1 MQKLHCKNRLR
12 IYPPFNFFMGKVLS
26 VPDIGDVFKST
37 GELPGVITREFS
49 GMLFDS
55 KGVLRLSVEGMQ
67 CIGAV
72 GSTGNSTGSHL
83 HFEVRANGIPADP
96 MNGYLD
102 MP

>member
-12 IYPPFNFFMGKVLS
+12 IYLPFNFFMGKVLS
-26 VPDIGDVFKST
+26 VSDIGDVFKST
-37 GELPGVITREFS
+37 GELPGVIAREFS

-83 HFEVRANGIPADP
+83 HLEVRVNSVSVDP
-96 MNGYLD
+96 MGGYLD